1 MTELYLGLGTNL
13 GDRRKNLENAIYLCH
28 KLIGVFRANSSFYET
43 APWGFNSQ
51 NKFLNCVIVLETE
64 HPAELCLKM
73 ANAIEREMGRVRTGE
88 PGYHDRIID
97 IDILQYGDQ
106 IIDTP
111 DLKVP
116 HPLMLQ
122 RDFVLRPMAEL
133 APNLIHP
140 VVGKCYRELF
150 ANFQKAQEEA
160 LKKAMEAGGDG
171 KQD

>member
-28 KLIGVFRANSSFYET
+28 KLIGVFRANSNFYET
-43 APWGFNSQ
+43 APWGFSSE
-51 NKFLNCVIVLETE
+51 NKFLNCVIVLDTQYS
-64 HPAELCLKM
+64 AEMCLKM

-88 PGYHDRIID
+88 PSYHDRVID
-97 IDILQYGDQ
+97 IDILQYGDEV
-106 IIDTP
+106 IDTP

-133 APNLIHP
+133 APNLVHP
-140 VVGKCYRELF
+140 VVGKNYRDLY
-150 ANFQKAQEEA
+150 ANFLKAQDEAMKIALEEG
-160 LKKAMEAGGDG
+160 MNGPE
-171 KQD
+171 